1 MSALCG
7 HNTLTRTHAH
17 TCTGIRITELPA
29 VSQVAVAQSSGTP
42 NASSE
47 HSAIYSPHPHMFL
60 RVILTI
66 LVVPP
71 PPVPPMTATCRPY
84 RAPTQNS
91 SIVWFKW
98 NRHPV
103 ANYGVFW
110 FKPESLSDASA
121 LCAFPLA
128 PELLNTLSLHTLTT
142 LFYRLIKAYVAV
154 YINFANR

>member
-1 MSALCG
+1 MSASCR
-7 HNTLTRTHAH
+7 HNILTRTHAH

-47 HSAIYSPHPHMFL
+47 HSAIYSPHPQMFL

-66 LVVPP
+66 LVALPP
-71 PPVPPMTATCRPY
+71 PGSPMTATCRPY
-84 RAPTQNS
+84 LAPTQNS

-103 ANYGVFW
+103 ANYGVFDLS
-110 FKPESLSDASA
+110 PSLSM
-121 LCAFPLA
+121 LLVHY
-128 PELLNTLSLHTLTT
+128 ELFRLHQCC
-142 LFYRLIKAYVAV
+142 
-154 YINFANR
+154 